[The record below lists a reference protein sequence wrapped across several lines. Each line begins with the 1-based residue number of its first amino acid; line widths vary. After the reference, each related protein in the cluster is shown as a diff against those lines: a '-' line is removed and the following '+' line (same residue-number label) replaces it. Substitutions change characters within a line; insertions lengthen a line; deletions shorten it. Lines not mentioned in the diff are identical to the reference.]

1 MKIFTHLYTLQPGT
15 EPTRAARRPRTG
27 TLLRVEYDDGATGF
41 ADLHPLTEFGHAP
54 LDEQLTSLSE
64 NRPTPLAQLSL
75 QHARTDAAA
84 RRAGLSLFDGLPD
97 VRSHALFTD
106 WSHAQRSVFERC
118 IEDGYAAVKLKIGP
132 DPEREANAINRLAD
146 LPLQWRLDAN
156 ASSGTES
163 FLQRLEPQ
171 MRAKIEF
178 LEDPCS
184 YNAEVWTTLAAREKF
199 PLALDW
205 ELPDTAAPW
214 PGAQILVIK
223 PASQDAFPLAL
234 TAEQAGMKIV
244 VTHSMD
250 HPLGQ
255 AVALWTTKQL
265 RQHYGKAVL
274 DGGLQAIGLYAPDQ
288 FTAQIRC
295 EGPQTIPPPGTG
307 YGFDEQ
313 LSSIDWQTLA

>member
-15 EPTRAARRPRTG
+15 DPTRAARRPRSG
-27 TLLRVEYDDGATGF
+27 ALLRVEFDDGTIGY
-41 ADLHPLTEFGHAP
+41 ADLHPLTEFGHGP
-54 LDEQLTSLSE
+54 LDEQLASLSV

-75 QHARTDAAA
+75 QHARADADA
-84 RRAGLSLFDGLPD
+84 RRAGISLFDGLPD

-106 WSHAQRSVFERC
+106 WSHAPRSVFERC
-118 IEDGYAAVKLKIGP
+118 IEDGYAAVKLKIGH

-178 LEDPCS
+178 LEDPCP

-234 TAEQAGMKIV
+234 TAVQAGMKIV

-255 AVALWTTKQL
+255 AVALWTAKQL

-274 DGGLQAIGLYAPDQ
+274 DGGLQAKDLYKPESFSKKIG
-288 FTAQIRC
+288 TR
-295 EGPQTIPPPGTG
+295 GPLTTPPAGTG
-307 YGFDEQ
+307 FGFNKLLTQ
-313 LSSIDWQTLA
+313 LSWHQLL